1 MKNNRRKGPDDIFGE
16 LEELLEGWLSMM
28 DAVSGPRELQ
38 GMRPIVRRTQ
48 VEPKHKGSMSYEE
61 REKEIVFTI
70 DMPGVQKK
78 DITVTAEEH
87 SISVKADNG
96 KRDYNYKRNFK
107 PSVDPAS
114 AKATFTN
121 GVLDITLTKTEVTP
135 AGKVVKIK

>member
-1 MKNNRRKGPDDIFGE
+1 MKNNRRKDSDDIFGE

-28 DAVSGPRELQ
+28 ETVSSGPGARL
-38 GMRPIVRRTQ
+38 RPIVHRTQ

-70 DMPGVQKK
+70 DMPGVHKK

-87 SISVKADNG
+87 SITVKADNG

-121 GVLDITLTKTEVTP
+121 GVLDITLTKTEATP